1 ATPQPQPQ
9 PPPSTIG
16 SATPTSTAP
25 TAASSGLVPGLISLL
40 PGALSLK
47 SSAGT
52 GAVCPTSMCTSS
64 GGGRSNGAQA
74 ALGRGLNGSLRGTPT
89 TQKTGLYAG
98 GTAVSTSASSSSSSA
113 VGTNRVPYGRPPVQL
128 LAQQPHFGSSAVA
141 SVPSGT
147 QPTISPVAFNNAPA
161 PNTSTSNY

>member
-16 SATPTSTAP
+16 SATPTSTAATP
-25 TAASSGLVPGLISLL
+25 ASGLVPGLISLL

-47 SSAGT
+47 STAGT
-52 GAVCPTSMCTSS
+52 GAVCPTSTCTSG

-89 TQKTGLYAG
+89 QTQKTGLYAG
-98 GTAVSTSASSSSSSA
+98 GTAVSTSATSSSSNA
-113 VGTNRVPYGRPPVQL
+113 VGANRVPYGRPPVQL
-128 LAQQPHFGSSAVA
+128 LAQQPHFGSGAVA